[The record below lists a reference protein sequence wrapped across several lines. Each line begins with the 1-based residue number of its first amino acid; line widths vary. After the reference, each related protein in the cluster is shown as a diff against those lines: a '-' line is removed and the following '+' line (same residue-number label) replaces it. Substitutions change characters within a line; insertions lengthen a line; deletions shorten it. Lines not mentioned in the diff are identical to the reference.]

1 MNCSI
6 ANCDETAVNRG
17 YCSAHYRRHR
27 LGQDMNTPP
36 LNNDLPAG
44 MQAADKPKQMN
55 PKHLRRTLYWLALDW
70 INLTTTL
77 PTPPKREQMRRSNTR
92 EYGHPAEWAS
102 DTAADIA
109 DKFTSWHDYLA
120 EERGEKRPIIGAI
133 VGGRTFRS
141 RVEKNQDERRRVV
154 AAWKY
159 LEPRCEQLV
168 QMVDYEDL
176 RELPELHHRVRSTL
190 GHFMPKYT
198 LPIPCP
204 NEECGLRTLV
214 RVQGVGQDFI
224 SCDSCGYTIKEV
236 HYPLLVRMTLDAF
249 LSVAA

>member
-1 MNCSI
+1 MFEKSTSD
-6 ANCDETAVNRG
+6 ARQE
-17 YCSAHYRRHR
+17 
-27 LGQDMNTPP
+27 
-36 LNNDLPAG
+36 PAEVEEE
-44 MQAADKPKQMN
+44 KPRKMPA
-55 PKHLRRTLYWLALDW
+55 PKLRRTLYWLALDW
-70 INLTTTL
+70 INLTTNL

-109 DKFTSWHDYLA
+109 DKFTSWHDLLA
-120 EERGEKRPIIGAI
+120 EERQERRPITGVI
-133 VGGRTFRS
+133 VGSGEVRARREFHTRME
-141 RVEKNQDERRRVV
+141 RVQDERRRVI

-168 QMVDYEDL
+168 ELVDYEDL
-176 RELPELHHRVRSTL
+176 QELPELHHRVRSVL
-190 GHFMPKYT
+190 GHYMPKYT

-204 NEECGLRTLV
+204 SDECGLRTLV

-249 LSVAA
+249 LGAAA